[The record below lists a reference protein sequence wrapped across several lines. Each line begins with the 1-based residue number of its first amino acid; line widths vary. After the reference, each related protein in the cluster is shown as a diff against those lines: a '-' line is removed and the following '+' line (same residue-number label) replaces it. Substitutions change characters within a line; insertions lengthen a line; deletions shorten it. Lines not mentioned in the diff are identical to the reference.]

1 MKFKCPS
8 CEMQLKAEPEMAGK
22 VVRCPGC
29 NTKLQIPENLGGS
42 EAAPP
47 PPSDSAAAT
56 GGLPPPPPAGGVP
69 ESPSQPDV
77 PSTMDRSQAERGG
90 WEEADPANPSMLLS
104 LGIAVVCSLA
114 WWGILFPF
122 GAGEK
127 GAAPVNTMDYI
138 HDLFLER
145 SWVNYVEA
153 IFFFWAIGILYL
165 KSKKLR
171 HQRDAMYLDV
181 LPVELGGEI
190 NNTNVGHFI
199 DHLYSLPGRLRDS
212 LMVNRIR
219 KGLELF
225 EVRQNNSEVSGMMAS
240 QSDID
245 ANRISSSYAL
255 VKVFLWAIPILGF
268 IGTVLGL
275 SSAIGG
281 MDLSNVSDLDKIMGS
296 IGNVTSGLGTAFDTT
311 LLGLVLAL
319 LLNFPMNA
327 LSKAEDDNLNSID
340 AFCNDVLLPRLNDGG
355 GVAGGDMGGMM
366 DTLVRAVASA
376 QQQFLVD
383 LNALSEKIK
392 EQAENLDKRADA
404 HQQRVDSEFSTM
416 LNRMREDMTGAVKDS
431 VKVTTDY
438 TRALSDGIGSLN
450 KVLGEL
456 GEKQVVIH
464 QVKKKGW
471 FSRG

>member
-8 CEMQLKAEPEMAGK
+8 CEMQLKAEPDMAGK

-29 NTKLQIPENLGGS
+29 NTKLQIPADLGAS
-42 EAAPP
+42 SSDSAP
-47 PPSDSAAAT
+47 PPSDSASASE
-56 GGLPPPPPAGGVP
+56 GLPPPPSGATEG
-69 ESPSQPDV
+69 QPMQET
-77 PSTMDRSQAERGG
+77 PPPMERSQAERGG
-90 WEEADPANPSMLLS
+90 WEEADPANPSMVMS
-104 LGIAVVCSLA
+104 LAIAVVCSLA

-153 IFFFWAIGILYL
+153 IFFFWAIAILYL
-165 KSKKLR
+165 KSKKLH

-199 DHLYSLPGRLRDS
+199 DNLYSLPGTLRDS

-225 EVRQNNSEVSGMMAS
+225 EVRQNNSEVSGMMSS

-311 LLGLVLAL
+311 LLGLVLAM

-383 LNALSEKIK
+383 LNSLSAKIK

-404 HQQRVDSEFSTM
+404 HQERVDSEFSTM

-450 KVLGEL
+450 KVLADL

>member
-22 VVRCPGC
+22 LVRCPGC
-29 NTKLQIPENLGGS
+29 NTKLQIPADLGGADS
-42 EAAPP
+42 PP
-47 PPSDSAAAT
+47 PPSGESDSD
-56 GGLPPPPPAGGVP
+56 LPPPPSGTEQGVP
-69 ESPSQPDV
+69 QEQQEMAP
-77 PSTMDRSQAERGG
+77 MERAHAERGG
-90 WEEADPANPSMLLS
+90 WEEADPANPSIPLS
-104 LGIAVVCSLA
+104 LGIAVVSALA

-122 GAGEK
+122 GAGEP
-127 GAAPVNTMDYI
+127 GAAPVNTADYI

-153 IFFFWAIGILYL
+153 IFFFWAIAILYL
-165 KSKKLR
+165 KAKKLR
-171 HQRDAMYLDV
+171 HQKDAMYLDV
-181 LPVELGGEI
+181 LPVELGSEI
-190 NNTNVGHFI
+190 NSQNVGNFI
-199 DHLYSLPGRLRDS
+199 DHLYALPGRLRDS

-219 KGLELF
+219 KALELF
-225 EVRQNNSEVSGMMAS
+225 EVRQNNSEVAGMMDS

-245 ANRISSSYAL
+245 SNRVSGSYAL

-327 LSKAEDDNLNSID
+327 LSKAEDDNLNNID
-340 AFCNDVLLPRLNDGG
+340 AFCGEVLMARLNDGG

-383 LNALSEKIK
+383 LNSLSAKIK

-404 HQQRVDSEFSTM
+404 HQERVTSEFSTT
-416 LNRMREDMTGAVKDS
+416 LNRIREDLTGAVKDS

-450 KVLGEL
+450 GVLKDL

-471 FSRG
+471 FSRD